1 MFVSHGSVPLFVLLC
16 TLIPLVK
23 DNLGDITASENYRA
37 IAGGSLLLKLLD
49 IVILQLEGDKL
60 TFDQLQ
66 FAYQRKSSTT
76 MCSWTVTAVV
86 EHFNKNGAA
95 VYGAAM
101 DMSKAFD
108 LVEWGEL
115 FSTLVER
122 QVEPIYL
129 RLLLFIY
136 KNQKCNVK
144 WCEAFSSRFSVS
156 NGVRQGAV
164 SSAILFAVYIDK
176 LLVIL
181 RKSGFGCHIH
191 GVFLGALIFADDI
204 MLLSASLSG
213 LQTMVDICQEFVS
226 SRNMK
231 FGTSPDPQKSKT
243 KCIVFSKNKRDYQ
256 GIISVKLNGDPLPWV
271 SQVKHL
277 GNTLQNDNSMSLD
290 VLQKRGK
297 YIGKVN
303 SLLQEF
309 HFSEPSIVT
318 KLINTYATSFYGSGT
333 WDLYSAECKK
343 LYASWNVT
351 VRLALKLERC
361 THRYLI
367 EPLSKCMHPKVMLAS
382 RFATF
387 YKSLIT
393 CNKLSVRY
401 LARLNEHDNRTLFGR
416 TLGKLLEE
424 CNVPNDD
431 TENLT
436 ASLVKKEMKYFKVPE
451 EEQWR
456 IPILLELLQQREGSR
471 EISNLTSKEISY
483 IIDYLCIS

>member
-1 MFVSHGSVPLFVLLC
+1 MIS
-16 TLIPLVK
+16 
-23 DNLGDITASENYRA
+23 
-37 IAGGSLLLKLLD
+37 
-49 IVILQLEGDKL
+49 QLEGDKL

-86 EHFNKNGAA
+86 ENFNKNEAA

-136 KNQKCNVK
+136 TNQKCNVK

-181 RKSGFGCHIH
+181 RTSGFGCHIH

-318 KLINTYATSFYGSGT
+318 KLINTYATIFLFFFETLPYLVEKSNQIITVLNF
-333 WDLYSAECKK
+333 KK
-343 LYASWNVT
+343 RT
-351 VRLALKLERC
+351 
-361 THRYLI
+361 
-367 EPLSKCMHPKVMLAS
+367 PLRPVY
-382 RFATF
+382 R
-387 YKSLIT
+387 
-393 CNKLSVRY
+393 KLS
-401 LARLNEHDNRTLFGR
+401 LLNSKDEPTYCELVF
-416 TLGKLLEE
+416 
-424 CNVPNDD
+424 D
-431 TENLT
+431 TRM
-436 ASLVKKEMKYFKVPE
+436 SSCP
-451 EEQWR
+451 
-456 IPILLELLQQREGSR
+456 P
-471 EISNLTSKEISY
+471 
-483 IIDYLCIS
+483 